1 MIIKVLAV
9 FGIIFIFI
17 CISFILSVITA
28 NLDDQTT
35 KEENEEQIAY
45 LKKWKEQR
53 DEHSN

>member
-1 MIIKVLAV
+1 MIVKVLAI

-17 CISFILSVITA
+17 CISFILSAIMA

-35 KEENEEQIAY
+35 EEENAEQIAY